1 MLNFRRRVSYPL
13 IGDNKMKLATIALVP
28 LLAGY
33 LGAQTSQSE
42 SKTTTTTNT
51 VNLDGTLI
59 DQSCYTKHTQTRET
73 NSDANSTT
81 TTRTEREETNC
92 PVNASTTSFGLMTP
106 DGKVVHFDDASNARV
121 VEMLK
126 TDKEWQDDVNGHK
139 PVKVRVVAMPNGD
152 MMVIKEIK

>member
-1 MLNFRRRVSYPL
+1 
-13 IGDNKMKLATIALVP
+13 MKLAIIALVP

-42 SKTTTTTNT
+42 TKTTTTTST

-59 DQSCYTKHTQTRET
+59 DQGCYTRHSQTKET
-73 NSDANSTT
+73 NSDVNSTT
-81 TTRTEREETNC
+81 TTRTEKVETNC
-92 PVNASTTSFGLMTP
+92 PVTTSTTSFGLATP
-106 DGKVVHFDDASNARV
+106 DGKIVHFDDASNARV

-126 TDKEWQDDVNGHK
+126 TDKDWQDAMNDHK

-152 MMVIKEIK
+152 VMVIKEIK